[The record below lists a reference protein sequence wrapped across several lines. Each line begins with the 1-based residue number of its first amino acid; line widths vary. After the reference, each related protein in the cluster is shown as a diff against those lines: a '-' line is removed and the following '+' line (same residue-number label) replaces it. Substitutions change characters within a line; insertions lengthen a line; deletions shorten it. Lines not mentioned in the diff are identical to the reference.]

1 MHRSSLSVVFAGL
14 FSALILPAA
23 HASPQSD
30 ALAECLDANMTAD
43 DQKVLVQWAYVA
55 LGKTSAARA
64 VQAIPAEKTKA
75 VESAAQRTL
84 STLVLRKCS
93 KPALALLVKDPKT
106 GLQDTLQSLASRLIQ
121 EELKRRT
128 SPVLPITITDL
139 LKPRS

>member
-1 MHRSSLSVVFAGL
+1 MRRSFLSVVFAGL

-64 VQAIPAEKTKA
+64 VQAIPAKTKA